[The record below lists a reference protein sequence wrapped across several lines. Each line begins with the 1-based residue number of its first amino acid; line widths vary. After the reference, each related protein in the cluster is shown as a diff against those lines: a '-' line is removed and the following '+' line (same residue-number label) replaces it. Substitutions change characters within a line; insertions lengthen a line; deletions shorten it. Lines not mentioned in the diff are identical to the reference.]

1 MLGVSTVTSHINIK
15 ILVTG
20 SSGFIGQN
28 LVARLRELPNI
39 GVVVFTRGKT
49 PNSLVDL
56 VATVDMVVHLAGVNR
71 PDSVSEFGHSN
82 VDLTK
87 AVCEAIRLSGRV
99 IPMIFASSTQ
109 VDRSTLYGQ
118 SKKMAEEAVQL
129 LAEQTTNPV
138 SIFRL
143 PGVFG
148 KWCKPNYNS
157 VVATFCH
164 NISRNIPVQV
174 SDPEANIELV
184 YIDDLVSV
192 FIDKLFHMNQGLEWG
207 QVTPTY
213 NITLGQLVE
222 QIHCFDECRTSL
234 MSERVGHGLVRALYS
249 TYVSYLPK
257 QNFVYNIPQYGD
269 ERGVFV
275 EMLKTHDSGQFSYF
289 TISPGVT
296 RGAHYHH
303 TKTEKFLVV
312 KGTVRMRFRQ
322 LVNGDDFEVVVK
334 DDTPQVVDSIPG
346 WVHDITNIGNEE
358 AIVMLWANEVFD
370 RENPDCIPCEV

>member
-1 MLGVSTVTSHINIK
+1 MISKSTNT

-28 LVARLRELPNI
+28 LVARLREMPNI
-39 GVVVFTRGKT
+39 CIILFTRAENLSILTGLMAK
-49 PNSLVDL
+49 
-56 VATVDMVVHLAGVNR
+56 VDMVFHLAGVNR
-71 PDSVSEFGHSN
+71 PVSDSEFTSGN
-82 VDLTK
+82 VDLTI
-87 AVCEAIRLSGRV
+87 AVCDAIRVSNRN
-99 IPMIFASSTQ
+99 IPLIFASSTQ
-109 VDRSTLYGQ
+109 VDRSTPYGQ
-118 SKKMAEEAVQL
+118 SKKMAEAAVQL
-129 LAEQTTNPV
+129 LAEQTTSPV

-164 NISRNIPVQV
+164 NIARNIPVQV
-174 SDPEANIELV
+174 ADPEANLELV
-184 YIDDLVSV
+184 YIDDLVSA
-192 FIDKLFHMNQGLEWG
+192 FIGKLFHMHLGLEWG
-207 QVTPTY
+207 QVTPVY

-222 QIHCFDECRTSL
+222 QIRCFDECRTSL
-234 MSERVGHGLVRALYS
+234 MSERVGNGLVRALYS

-257 QNFVYNIPQYGD
+257 KKFVYNIPQYGD

-289 TISPGVT
+289 TITPGVT
-296 RGAHYHH
+296 RGSHYHH

-312 KGTVRMRFRQ
+312 KGIVRMRFRQ
-322 LVNGDDFEVVVK
+322 LVDGDDFEVVVK

-358 AIVMLWANEVFD
+358 AIVMLWASEVFD
-370 RENPDCIPCEV
+370 RENPDSIPCEV

>member
-1 MLGVSTVTSHINIK
+1 MMGKPTNT

-20 SSGFIGQN
+20 ASGFIGQN
-28 LVARLRELPNI
+28 LVVRLREMPNI
-39 GVVVFTRGKT
+39 CVISFTRQESFS
-49 PNSLVDL
+49 SLTVL
-56 VATVDMVVHLAGVNR
+56 IAKVDMVVHLAGVNR
-71 PDSVSEFGHSN
+71 PENDAEFTSGN
-82 VDLTK
+82 VDLTS
-87 AVCEAIRLSGRV
+87 AICDAIRDSNRN
-99 IPMIFASSTQ
+99 IPLIFASSTQ

-129 LAEQTTNPV
+129 LAEQTANPV

-174 SDPEANIELV
+174 SDPEASLELV
-184 YIDDLVSV
+184 YVDDLVSV
-192 FIDKLFHMNQGLEWG
+192 FIGKLFHMNLGLEWG
-207 QVTPTY
+207 QVTPVY
-213 NITLGQLVE
+213 KITLGRLVE
-222 QIHCFDECRTSL
+222 QIRCFDDCRTSL
-234 MSERVGHGLVRALYS
+234 MSERAGNGLVRALYS

-257 QNFVYNIPQYGD
+257 QKFVYNVPQYGD

-289 TISPGVT
+289 TITPGIT

-312 KGTVRMRFRQ
+312 KGTARMRFRQ
-322 LVNGDDFEVVVK
+322 LVDGDDFEIIVNG
-334 DDTPQVVDSIPG
+334 DTPQVVDSIPG
-346 WVHDITNIGNEE
+346 WVHDITNIGNEDT
-358 AIVMLWANEVFD
+358 IVMLWANEVFD